1 MSNIG
6 NKETFSR
13 NLTYY
18 VEHSGKTQ
26 KLIAE
31 DLGIARSVF
40 NEWLK
45 GKKYPRIDKI
55 EMLADYFGLKKSDLI
70 EERGWEEKKEKDAD
84 LFNRVKMDKELTEL
98 IRIYYSLPKR
108 EQRLIRNFI
117 NDLNQS

>member
-1 MSNIG
+1 M
-6 NKETFSR
+6 
-13 NLTYY
+13 
-18 VEHSGKTQ
+18 
-26 KLIAE
+26 IAE

-40 NEWLK
+40 NEWMK

-98 IRIYYSLPKR
+98 IKIYYSLPKR